1 MRYLSVLIILL
12 LAFSN
17 SQAVVLCIG
26 EDGHI
31 AVEVA
36 SSDCCTNV
44 SAGIAE
50 ADATRLADDGHSDDD
65 HCGSCVDIPLFG
77 GGAYTLS
84 TTKNENPTDTD
95 TAAMGV
101 LPVETIQASGPGLA
115 VESFTHTSYFTPL
128 RSVVLLI

>member
-36 SSDCCTNV
+36 SSDCCTSA

-50 ADATRLADDGHSDDD
+50 ADATRPADDGHSDDD

-77 GGAYTLS
+77 GAYTLS

-95 TAAMGV
+95 AAAMGV
-101 LPVETIQASGPGLA
+101 LPIETIRTSGPGLA

-128 RSVVLLI
+128 RSVILLI